1 MAIGKLLIANRGEI
15 ALRILRTCRE
25 LGIATVAVH
34 STVDRTALHVQ
45 LADEAVCVGDSPSS
59 RSYLNIPNII
69 AAATSRGADAI
80 HPGYGFLA
88 ENDRFAEICNAHGL
102 TFVGPSPEAI
112 RAMGDKSTAKATM
125 QRVGVPTIPG
135 SEGLLEDA
143 AEASRLAA
151 SMGYPVMIKATAG
164 GGGRGMRLV
173 HRPDDLEGL
182 FKAAQ
187 GEAEAAFG
195 NPGLYMEKFIDRP
208 RHVEV
213 QILADRFGTV
223 VHLGERDCSIQRR
236 HQKLLEEAP
245 CPVLDADT
253 RRRMG
258 DAAVAAAR
266 SIGYEGAGTVEFLLD
281 SRGAFY
287 FMEMNTRI
295 QVEHP
300 VTEVVT
306 GIDLIAEQ
314 LRIAAGEPLTLRQEE
329 IVLRGH
335 AIECRINAED
345 PRHGFR
351 PSPGTISGWLPPGGP
366 GVRFDSHVYTGYE
379 IPPFYDSLIG
389 KLIVWAEDRPAALRR
404 LRRALSEC
412 AVIGVPTT
420 IEFHLALL
428 DRPEFQRAE
437 VHTKFVEQ
445 EMLQD
450 KP

>member
-1 MAIGKLLIANRGEI
+1 MPIGKVLIANRGEI
-15 ALRILRTCRE
+15 ALRIIRSCRE
-25 LGIATVAVH
+25 LGIATVAVY
-34 STVDRTALHVQ
+34 SSVDKDALHVQ
-45 LADEAVCVGDSPSS
+45 LADEAVCVGEALSS
-59 RSYLNIPNII
+59 KSYLNIPNIL

-88 ENDRFAEICNAHGL
+88 ENDKFAEMCRDHGL
-102 TFVGPSPEAI
+102 TFIGPSPHAI
-112 RAMGDKSTAKATM
+112 RSMGDKATAKATM
-125 QRVGVPTIPG
+125 QSVGVPTVPG
-135 SEGLLEDA
+135 SEGLLANPQEA
-143 AEASRLAA
+143 AVLAEQ
-151 SMGYPVMIKATAG
+151 MGYPVMIKATAG

-173 HRPDDLEGL
+173 PGPDQLVNL

-213 QILADRFGTV
+213 QVLADRHGNV

-245 CPVLDADT
+245 SPALDPEL

-258 DAAVAAAR
+258 EAAVAAAR
-266 SIGYEGAGTVEFLLD
+266 SINYEGAGTVEFLLD
-281 SRGAFY
+281 RNGGFY

-300 VTEVVT
+300 VTEMVT

-314 LRIAAGEPLTLRQEE
+314 LRIAGGEPISVTQEQIQLT
-329 IVLRGH
+329 GH

-345 PRHGFR
+345 ASHNFR
-351 PSPGTISGWLPPGGP
+351 PAPGRITGWLPPGGP
-366 GVRFDSHVYTGYE
+366 GVRVDSHVYTGYD

-389 KLIVWAEDRPAALRR
+389 KLIVWGRDREMALTRMK
-404 LRRALSEC
+404 RALNEC
-412 AVIGVPTT
+412 AVTGIPTT
-420 IEFHLALL
+420 VDFHLALL
-428 DRPEFQRAE
+428 DRPEFINGD

-445 EMLQD
+445 DMLS
-450 KP
+450 

>member
-1 MAIGKLLIANRGEI
+1 MPIGKVLIANRGEI
-15 ALRILRTCRE
+15 ALRILRSCRE
-25 LGIATVAVH
+25 LGIATVAVY
-34 STVDRTALHVQ
+34 STVDRNALHVQ
-45 LADEAVCVGDSPSS
+45 LADEAVCVGEPASS
-59 RSYLNIPNII
+59 KSYLNIPNIL
-69 AAATSRGADAI
+69 AAATSRGVDAI

-88 ENDRFAEICNAHGL
+88 ENDRFAEICRDHGI
-102 TFVGPSPEAI
+102 TFVGPSPHAI
-112 RAMGDKSTAKATM
+112 RSMGDKATAKSTM
-125 QRVGVPTIPG
+125 QRVGVPTVPG
-135 SEGLLEDA
+135 SEGLLATPEEA
-143 AEASRLAA
+143 AELAA
-151 SMGYPVMIKATAG
+151 EMGYPVMIKATAG

-173 HRPDDLEGL
+173 PGPDQLPSL

-187 GEAEAAFG
+187 GEADAAFG

-213 QILADRFGTV
+213 QVLADRHGNV

-245 CPVLDADT
+245 SPALDPEL

-258 DAAVAAAR
+258 EAAVAAAR
-266 SIGYEGAGTVEFLLD
+266 SIQYEGAGTVEFLLD
-281 SRGAFY
+281 RSGGFY

-300 VTEVVT
+300 VTEMVT

-314 LRIAAGEPLTLRQEE
+314 LRIAGGEAISVRQDA

-345 PRHGFR
+345 ASHNFR
-351 PSPGTISGWLPPGGP
+351 PAPGRITGWLPPGGP
-366 GVRFDSHVYTGYE
+366 GVRVDSHVYTGYD

-389 KLIVWAEDRPAALRR
+389 KLIIWAPDRDSALKRM
-404 LRRALSEC
+404 RRALNEC
-412 AVIGVPTT
+412 AITGIPTT
-420 IEFHLALL
+420 VDFHLRLL
-428 DRPEFQRAE
+428 DRPEFQRGD

-445 EMLQD
+445 EML
-450 KP
+450 

>member
-1 MAIGKLLIANRGEI
+1 MPIGKLLIANRGEI
-15 ALRILRTCRE
+15 ALRILRSCRE
-25 LGIATVAVH
+25 LGIATVAVY
-34 STVDRTALHVQ
+34 STVDKNALHVQ
-45 LADEAVCVGDSPSS
+45 LADEAVCVGEAPSS
-59 RSYLNIPNII
+59 RSYLNVPNIL

-88 ENDRFAEICNAHGL
+88 ENADFAEKCLDHGL
-102 TFVGPSPEAI
+102 IFVGPSPASI
-112 RAMGDKSTAKATM
+112 LAMGDKSTAKITM

-135 SEGLLEDA
+135 SEGLLEDPTEA
-143 AEASRLAA
+143 AALAA
-151 SMGYPVMIKATAG
+151 AMGYPVMIKATAG

-173 HRPDDLEGL
+173 PEADQLETL
-182 FKAAQ
+182 FRAAQ

-213 QILADRFGTV
+213 QVLADRHGNV

-245 CPVLDADT
+245 SPGLDPEL
-253 RRRMG
+253 RHRMG
-258 DAAVAAAR
+258 EAAVAAAR
-266 SIGYEGAGTVEFLLD
+266 SINYEGAGTVEFLVD
-281 SRGAFY
+281 RGGGFY

-300 VTEVVT
+300 VTEMVT

-314 LRIAAGEPLTLRQEE
+314 LRIAGGEPISVRQDQ
-329 IVLRGH
+329 IHISGH

-345 PRHGFR
+345 PRHNFR
-351 PSPGTISGWLPPGGP
+351 PAPGKITGWLPPGGP
-366 GVRFDSHVYTGYE
+366 GVRIDSHVYTGYE

-389 KLIVWAEDRPAALRR
+389 KLIVWGTDRDHAIRR
-404 LRRALSEC
+404 MRRALSEC
-412 AVIGVPTT
+412 AVTGIPTT

-428 DRPEFQRAE
+428 DRQEFQRGE
-437 VHTKFVEQ
+437 VWTKFVEE
-445 EMLQD
+445 EMLNR
-450 KP
+450 

>member
-1 MAIGKLLIANRGEI
+1 MPIGKVLSANRGEI
-15 ALRILRTCRE
+15 ALRILRSCRE
-25 LGIATVAVH
+25 LGIATVAVY
-34 STVDRTALHVQ
+34 STVDRNALHVQ
-45 LADEAVCVGDSPSS
+45 LADEAVCVGEPASS
-59 RSYLNIPNII
+59 KSYLNIPNIL
-69 AAATSRGADAI
+69 AAATSRGVDAI

-88 ENDRFAEICNAHGL
+88 ENDRFAEICRDHGI
-102 TFVGPSPEAI
+102 TFVGPSPHAI
-112 RAMGDKSTAKATM
+112 RSMGDKATAKSTM
-125 QRVGVPTIPG
+125 QRVGVPTVPG
-135 SEGLLEDA
+135 SEGLLATPEEA
-143 AEASRLAA
+143 AELAA
-151 SMGYPVMIKATAG
+151 EMGYPVMIKATAG

-173 HRPDDLEGL
+173 PGPDQLQSL

-213 QILADRFGTV
+213 QVLADRHGNV

-245 CPVLDADT
+245 SPALDPEL

-258 DAAVAAAR
+258 EAAVAAAR
-266 SIGYEGAGTVEFLLD
+266 SIQYEGAGTVEFLLD
-281 SRGAFY
+281 RSGGFY

-300 VTEVVT
+300 VTEMVT

-314 LRIAAGEPLTLRQEE
+314 LRIAGGEPISVSQDA

-345 PRHGFR
+345 ASHNFR
-351 PSPGTISGWLPPGGP
+351 PAPGRITGWLPPGGP
-366 GVRFDSHVYTGYE
+366 GVRVDSHVYTGYD

-389 KLIVWAEDRPAALRR
+389 KLIIWAPDRDSALKRM
-404 LRRALSEC
+404 RRALNEC
-412 AVIGVPTT
+412 AITGIPTT
-420 IEFHLALL
+420 VDFHLRLL
-428 DRPEFQRAE
+428 DRPEFQRGD

-445 EMLQD
+445 EML
-450 KP
+450 

>member
-1 MAIGKLLIANRGEI
+1 MPIGKLLIANRGEI

-25 LGIATVAVH
+25 MGIATVAVH
-34 STVDRTALHVQ
+34 STVDRNALHVQ
-45 LADEAVCVGDSPSS
+45 LADEAVCVGEAPSS
-59 RSYLNIPNII
+59 RSYLNIPNIL

-88 ENDRFAEICNAHGL
+88 ENANFAEICQAHSI
-102 TFVGPSPEAI
+102 TFVGPSPESI
-112 RAMGDKSTAKATM
+112 RAMGDKSTAKHTM

-135 SEGLLEDA
+135 SEGLLDTPQTA
-143 AEASRLAA
+143 ARLAEA
-151 SMGYPVMIKATAG
+151 MGYPVMIKATAG

-173 HRPDDLEGL
+173 PSAEQLESL
-182 FKAAQ
+182 FRAAQ

-213 QILADRFGTV
+213 QILADRHGNV
-223 VHLGERDCSIQRR
+223 VHLGERDCSVQRR

-245 CPVLDADT
+245 SPGLSTDL
-253 RRRMG
+253 RQRMG
-258 DAAVAAAR
+258 NAAVSAAR
-266 SIGYEGAGTVEFLLD
+266 SIDYEGAGTVEFLLD
-281 SRGAFY
+281 RSGHFY

-300 VTEVVT
+300 VTEMVT

-314 LRIAAGEPLTLRQEE
+314 LRIAGGEPISVLQEE
-329 IVLRGH
+329 IQIHGH

-345 PRHGFR
+345 PSHNFR
-351 PSPGTISGWLPPGGP
+351 PAPGRITGWLPPGGP
-366 GVRFDSHVYTGYE
+366 GVRVDSHVYTGYE

-389 KLIVWAEDRPAALRR
+389 KLIVWGVDRDAALRR

-412 AVIGVPTT
+412 AITGIPTT
-420 IEFHLALL
+420 IDFHLALL
-428 DRPEFQRAE
+428 DRPEFQRGDI
-437 VHTKFVEQ
+437 HTKFVEQ
-445 EMLQD
+445 EMLSH
-450 KP
+450 

>member
-1 MAIGKLLIANRGEI
+1 MPIGKLLIANRGEI
-15 ALRILRTCRE
+15 ALRILRSCRE

-34 STVDRTALHVQ
+34 STVDRNALHVQ
-45 LADEAVCVGDSPSS
+45 LADEAVCVGEAPSS
-59 RSYLNIPNII
+59 RSYLNVPNIL

-88 ENDRFAEICNAHGL
+88 ENADFAEKCLDHGI
-102 TFVGPSPEAI
+102 TFVGPSPASI
-112 RAMGDKSTAKATM
+112 LAMGDKSTAKATM
-125 QRVGVPTIPG
+125 QAVGVPTIPG
-135 SEGLLEDA
+135 SEGLLKNHRE
-143 AEASRLAA
+143 AA
-151 SMGYPVMIKATAG
+151 SLAERMGYPVMIKATAG

-173 HRPDDLEGL
+173 PSAAELENL

-187 GEAEAAFG
+187 GESEAAFG

-213 QILADRFGTV
+213 QVLADRHGNV

-245 CPVLDADT
+245 GPGLDPDL

-258 DAAVAAAR
+258 EAAVAAAR
-266 SIGYEGAGTVEFLLD
+266 HIGYEGAGTVEFLLD
-281 SRGAFY
+281 SGGGFY

-300 VTEVVT
+300 VTEMVT

-314 LRIAAGEPLTLRQEE
+314 LRIAGGEAISVRQEQ
-329 IVLRGH
+329 IQLSGH

-345 PRHGFR
+345 PRHNFR
-351 PSPGTISGWLPPGGP
+351 PAPGRITGWLPPGGP
-366 GVRFDSHVYTGYE
+366 GVRVDSHVYTGYE

-389 KLIVWAEDRPAALRR
+389 KLIVWGTDREHALKR

-412 AVIGVPTT
+412 AVTGIPTT
-420 IEFHLALL
+420 IDFHLALL
-428 DRPEFQRAE
+428 DRPEFQRGE

-445 EMLQD
+445 EMMGSG
-450 KP
+450 

>member
-1 MAIGKLLIANRGEI
+1 MGIGKLLIANRGEI
-15 ALRILRTCRE
+15 ALRIIRTCRE
-25 LGIATVAVH
+25 MGISTVAVY
-34 STVDRTALHVQ
+34 STVDRNALHVQ
-45 LADEAVCVGDSPSS
+45 LADEAVCVGDPPSG

-88 ENDRFAEICNAHGL
+88 ENDRFAEICSAHGL
-102 TFVGPSPEAI
+102 IFVGPSPESI
-112 RAMGDKSTAKATM
+112 RSMGDKSTAKATM

-135 SEGLLEDA
+135 SEGLLASVDEA
-143 AEASRLAA
+143 ARLAG

-173 HRPDDLEGL
+173 RSADELENL

-195 NPGLYMEKFIDRP
+195 NPGLYMEKFITRP

-213 QILADRFGTV
+213 QILADRFGNV

-245 CPVLDADT
+245 SPGLDPET

-258 DAAVAAAR
+258 EAAVAAAKT
-266 SIGYEGAGTVEFLLD
+266 IGYEGAGTVEFLLD
-281 SRGAFY
+281 ASGEFY

-306 GIDLIAEQ
+306 GVDLIAQQ
-314 LRIAAGEPLTLRQEE
+314 LKIAAGETLALKQDN
-329 IVLRGH
+329 IKLHGH

-366 GVRFDSHVYTGYE
+366 GIRIDSHVYTGYD

-389 KLIVWAEDRPAALRR
+389 KLIVWAEDRPAALLR

-420 IEFHLALL
+420 IDFHLALL
-428 DRPEFQRAE
+428 DRPEFQNAQ

-445 EMLQD
+445 EMLSD
-450 KP
+450 

>member
-1 MAIGKLLIANRGEI
+1 MPIGKLLIANRGEI

-25 LGIATVAVH
+25 MGIATVAVH
-34 STVDRTALHVQ
+34 STVDRNALHVQ
-45 LADEAVCVGDSPSS
+45 LADEAVCVGEAPSS
-59 RSYLNIPNII
+59 RSYLNIPNIL

-88 ENDRFAEICNAHGL
+88 ENANFAEICQAHSI
-102 TFVGPSPEAI
+102 TFVGPSPESI
-112 RAMGDKSTAKATM
+112 RAMGDKSTAKHTM

-135 SEGLLEDA
+135 SEGLLDTPQTA
-143 AEASRLAA
+143 ARLAEA
-151 SMGYPVMIKATAG
+151 MGYPVMIKATAG

-173 HRPDDLEGL
+173 PAAEQLESL
-182 FKAAQ
+182 FRAAQ

-213 QILADRFGTV
+213 QILADRHGNV
-223 VHLGERDCSIQRR
+223 VHLGERDCSVQRR

-245 CPVLDADT
+245 SPGLSADL
-253 RRRMG
+253 RQRMG
-258 DAAVAAAR
+258 NAAVSAAR

-281 SRGAFY
+281 RSGHFY

-300 VTEVVT
+300 VTEMVT

-314 LRIAAGEPLTLRQEE
+314 LRIAGGEPISVLQEE
-329 IVLRGH
+329 IQIHGH

-345 PRHGFR
+345 PSHNFR
-351 PSPGTISGWLPPGGP
+351 PAPGRITGWLPPGGP
-366 GVRFDSHVYTGYE
+366 GVRVDSHVYTGYE

-389 KLIVWAEDRPAALRR
+389 KLIVWGVDRDAALRR

-412 AVIGVPTT
+412 AITGIPTT
-420 IEFHLALL
+420 IDFHLALL
-428 DRPEFQRAE
+428 DRPEFQRGDI
-437 VHTKFVEQ
+437 HTKFVEQ
-445 EMLQD
+445 EMLS
-450 KP
+450 P

>member
-1 MAIGKLLIANRGEI
+1 MPIGKVLIANRGEI
-15 ALRILRTCRE
+15 ALRILRSCRE
-25 LGIATVAVH
+25 LGIPTVAVY
-34 STVDRTALHVQ
+34 STVDRDALHVQ
-45 LADEAVCVGDSPSS
+45 LADEAVCVGEALSGK
-59 RSYLNIPNII
+59 SYLNIPNIL
-69 AAATSRGADAI
+69 AAATSRGVDAI

-88 ENDRFAEICNAHGL
+88 ENDRFAEICRDHGI
-102 TFVGPSPEAI
+102 TFIGPSPHAI
-112 RAMGDKSTAKATM
+112 RSMGDKSTAKATM
-125 QRVGVPTIPG
+125 QSVGVPTVPG
-135 SEGLLEDA
+135 SEGLLADPVEA
-143 AEASRLAA
+143 AELAA
-151 SMGYPVMIKATAG
+151 QMGYPVMIKATAG

-173 HRPDDLEGL
+173 PSADQLENL

-195 NPGLYMEKFIDRP
+195 NPGLYMEKFITRP

-213 QILADRFGTV
+213 QVLADRHGNV

-245 CPVLDADT
+245 SPALDPEL

-266 SIGYEGAGTVEFLLD
+266 CIDYEGAGTVEFLLD
-281 SRGAFY
+281 RNGGVY

-300 VTEVVT
+300 VTEMVT

-314 LRIAAGEPLTLRQEE
+314 LRIAGGEPISFTQDD
-329 IVLRGH
+329 VQLRGH

-345 PRHGFR
+345 ATHNFR
-351 PSPGTISGWLPPGGP
+351 PAPGRITGWLPPGGP
-366 GVRFDSHVYTGYE
+366 GVRVDSHVYTGYD

-389 KLIVWAEDRPAALRR
+389 KLIVWGRDRSSAITRMK
-404 LRRALSEC
+404 RALNEC
-412 AVIGVPTT
+412 AVTGIPTT
-420 IEFHLALL
+420 VDFHLDLL
-428 DRPEFQRAE
+428 ERKEFLSGD

-445 EMLQD
+445 DMLG
-450 KP
+450 

>member
-15 ALRILRTCRE
+15 ALRIVRACRE
-25 LGIATVAVH
+25 MGIATLAVF
-34 STVDRTALHVQ
+34 STIDRNALHVQ
-45 LADEAVCVGDSPSS
+45 MADEAVCVGDSPSS

-88 ENDRFAEICNAHGL
+88 ENHRFAEICNAHGL
-102 TFVGPSPEAI
+102 TFVGPSPESI

-135 SEGLLEDA
+135 SEGLLDDHEQA
-143 AEASRLAA
+143 SSLAE
-151 SMGYPVMIKATAG
+151 MIGYPVMIKATAG

-173 HRPDDLEGL
+173 CHADELEGL

-213 QILADRFGTV
+213 QILADRFGQV

-245 CPVLDADT
+245 SPGLDPGT
-253 RRRMG
+253 RERMG
-258 DAAVAAAR
+258 AAAVAAAR
-266 SIGYEGAGTVEFLLD
+266 SIGYEGAGTVEFLFD
-281 SRGAFY
+281 SDGNFY

-306 GIDLIAEQ
+306 GIDLIAAQ
-314 LRIAAGEPLTLRQEE
+314 LRIAAGEPLNLRQEQIE
-329 IVLRGH
+329 LRGH

-351 PSPGTISGWLPPGGP
+351 PAPGTISGWLPPGGP
-366 GVRFDSHVYTGYE
+366 GVRIDSHVYTGYE

-404 LRRALSEC
+404 MRRALQEC

-420 IEFHLALL
+420 IDFHLALL
-428 DRPEFQRAE
+428 ERPEFQRGE

-445 EMLQD
+445 DMLRTFG
-450 KP
+450 